1 MSLSLTSAGTTWSGD
16 PFYCFLHVSEWQQM
30 YHMDWFDTNKLF
42 KVGKFTN
49 MESMN
54 NKDFQQT
61 CEGERYHAHLP
72 EEETEAQYI

>member
-1 MSLSLTSAGTTWSGD
+1 
-16 PFYCFLHVSEWQQM
+16 M

-42 KVGKFTN
+42 KVGKFTK

-61 CEGERYHAHLP
+61 CEGESYHAHLP